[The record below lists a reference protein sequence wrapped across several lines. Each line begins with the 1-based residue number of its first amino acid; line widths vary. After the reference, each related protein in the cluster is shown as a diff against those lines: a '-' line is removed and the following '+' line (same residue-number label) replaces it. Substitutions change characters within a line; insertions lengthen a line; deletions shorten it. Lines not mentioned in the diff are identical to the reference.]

1 MAKNGRWI
9 ARINLAMTG
18 KGGFS
23 TLFPAHC
30 LMRYGYVYILCNR
43 KNGTLY
49 LGVTSNLSERVS
61 EHKAKRNEG
70 FSATYD
76 VTRLVWFTRFDLI
89 VDAIAREKTMK
100 GWPRQ
105 WKINLIEETNPDWDE
120 LVMDFDD

>member
-1 MAKNGRWI
+1 M
-9 ARINLAMTG
+9 
-18 KGGFS
+18 
-23 TLFPAHC
+23 
-30 LMRYGYVYILCNR
+30 
-43 KNGTLY
+43 
-49 LGVTSNLSERVS
+49 TSNLSERVS

-120 LVMDFDD
+120 LVMDFDDCIMPSLTTPVIARPRSCNPS